1 MARDDSGVLERTID
15 PDGYIPGLVTHLS
28 NKLSR
33 STSNLFRRHFG
44 VGVLEWRILA
54 QLAIAPDISASRL
67 CALIGLDKGAAS
79 RGMQR
84 LGALGLV
91 GFTDDARVRRARLTP
106 AGRRLHDRMLVVA
119 LERERRLL
127 AALDDSERAVLRSL
141 LARLDTQMREVN
153 RAIAIP
159 PP

>member
-1 MARDDSGVLERTID
+1 MARDDSGIMELTID
-15 PDGYIPGLVTHLS
+15 AEGHIPGLVTHLS

-44 VGVLEWRILA
+44 IGVLEWRILA

-67 CALIGLDKGAAS
+67 CAVIGLDKGAAS

-84 LGALGLV
+84 LGTLGLV
-91 GFTDDARVRRARLTP
+91 TFADDGRVRRARLTP
-106 AGRRLHDRMLVVA
+106 AGRRLHERMLVVA

-127 AALDDSERAVLRSL
+127 APLDEGERTTLQAL
-141 LARLDTQMREVN
+141 LARLEAQLPEVN

-159 PP
+159 PA

>member
-1 MARDDSGVLERTID
+1 MARDDSGVLERTMD
-15 PDGYIPGLVTHLS
+15 LDGYIPGQVAQLS

-33 STSNLFRRHFG
+33 SASNLFRRHFG
-44 VGVLEWRILA
+44 IGVLEWRILA

-67 CALIGLDKGAAS
+67 CAVIGLDKGAAS

-84 LGALGLV
+84 LGTLGLV
-91 GFTDDARVRRARLTP
+91 GFADDGRVRRARLTP

-127 AALDDSERAVLRSL
+127 APLDETERATLHTL
-141 LARLDTQMREVN
+141 LARLEGQLPEVN